1 VISKYITIDFWSW
14 FVVKILRLVKSWFF
28 ATKNGL
34 IEPLQYAYQHRRLIL
49 MLARR
54 DIAGRTSGTMLGA
67 GWLLLQPA
75 LQLIGFWFL
84 LDVVIKVRLTGGL
97 SFLEYFLIG
106 MLHWFFIA
114 EVLQRSLGV
123 YHEYSSI
130 FQKMPFPLAILP
142 IITVLMSAIIFAI
155 INAGAALILVGVS
168 GVPIAILNIFILAFW
183 LIPFCYLL
191 GIVGIFLKDIA
202 QFFPFLISFIMYLT
216 PIMYQPEML
225 PQSMKWILDFNPFSD
240 LMILIHAGLQ
250 GLQWDSLNIIKPL
263 IIWLFLLGPAWALFR
278 RSEPHIREML

>member
-1 VISKYITIDFWSW
+1 VL
-14 FVVKILRLVKSWFF
+14 KILKLIKSWFF

-34 IEPLQYAYQHRRLIL
+34 IEPLQYSYQHRRLIL

-123 YHEYSSI
+123 YHEYASI
-130 FQKMPFPLAILP
+130 YQKMPFPLAILP
-142 IITVLMSAIIFAI
+142 VITILMSAIIFSI
-155 INAGAALILVGVS
+155 INGLAAFIFVGIS

-183 LIPFCYLL
+183 LLPLCYLL
-191 GIVGIFLKDIA
+191 GIVGIFLKDVA
-202 QFFPFLISFIMYLT
+202 QFFPFLISFVMYLA

-225 PQSMKWILDFNPFSD
+225 PESMKWVLDFNPFSD
-240 LMILIHAGLQ
+240 LIILIHAGLQ
-250 GLQWDSLNIIKPL
+250 GLKWEAINIIRPL
-263 IIWLFLLGPAWALFR
+263 IVWLLLLGPAWALFR

>member
-1 VISKYITIDFWSW
+1 MKKI
-14 FVVKILRLVKSWFF
+14 VKIIKSWFF

-34 IEPLQYAYQHRRLIL
+34 LEPLQYAYQHRRLIV

-54 DIAGRTSGTMLGA
+54 EIAGRTSGTMLGA

-84 LDVVIKVRLTGGL
+84 LDIVIKVRLTGGL

-114 EVLQRSLGV
+114 EVLQRSLNI
-123 YHEYSSI
+123 YHDYSSI

-142 IITVLMSAIIFAI
+142 IIIVLMSATIFAI

-168 GVPIAILNIFILAFW
+168 GVPIAVFNIFIIACW

-191 GIVGIFLKDIA
+191 GILGIFLKDIA

-225 PQSMKWILDFNPFSD
+225 PPSMKWILDFNPFSD
-240 LMILIHAGLQ
+240 LIILIHAGLQ
-250 GLQWDSLNIIKPL
+250 GLHWNSSNVIKPL

>member
-1 VISKYITIDFWSW
+1 MISLLK
-14 FVVKILRLVKSWFF
+14 LAKSWFF
-28 ATKNGL
+28 ATRNGL
-34 IEPLQYAYQHRRLIL
+34 VEPLISAYQYRHLIL
-49 MLARR
+49 MLATR

-75 LQLIGFWFL
+75 LQLVGFWFL
-84 LDVVIKVRLTGGL
+84 LDVVVKVRLTGGL

-114 EVLQRSLGV
+114 EVLQRSLSV
-123 YHEYSSI
+123 YHEYGSI
-130 FQKMPFPLAILP
+130 YQKMPFPLAILP
-142 IITVLMSAIIFAI
+142 IITLLMSALIFSI
-155 INAGAALILVGVS
+155 INALAALIFVGVS
-168 GVPIAILNIFILAFW
+168 GVPIAVLNILVLALW
-183 LIPFCYLL
+183 LMPFCYVL

-202 QFFPFLISFIMYLT
+202 QFFPFLISFVMYLA

-225 PQSMKWILDFNPFSD
+225 PVSMRWVLDINPFAD
-240 LMILIHAGLQ
+240 LIILIHAGLQ
-250 GLQWDSLNIIKPL
+250 DLKWESINVIRPI

>member
-1 VISKYITIDFWSW
+1 M
-14 FVVKILRLVKSWFF
+14 VKILKLIKSWLF

-34 IEPLQYAYQHRRLIL
+34 IEPLQYSYQHRRLIL

-54 DIAGRTSGTMLGA
+54 DIVGRTSGTMLGA

-114 EVLQRSLGV
+114 EVLQRSLSV
-123 YHEYSSI
+123 YHEYASI
-130 FQKMPFPLAILP
+130 YQKMPFPLAILP
-142 IITVLMSAIIFAI
+142 IITVLMSAIIFSI
-155 INAGAALILVGVS
+155 INGLAALIFVGIS

-183 LIPFCYLL
+183 LIPLCYLL
-191 GIVGIFLKDIA
+191 GIVGIFLKDVA
-202 QFFPFLISFIMYLT
+202 QFFPFLISFVMYLA

-225 PQSMKWILDFNPFSD
+225 PESMKWVLDFNPFSD
-240 LMILIHAGLQ
+240 LIILIHAGLQ
-250 GLQWDSLNIIKPL
+250 GLKWEAINIIRPL
-263 IIWLFLLGPAWALFR
+263 IVWLLLLGPAWVLFR

>member
-1 VISKYITIDFWSW
+1 VL
-14 FVVKILRLVKSWFF
+14 KILRVIKGWLF

-34 IEPLQYAYQHRRLIL
+34 VEPLQNAYRHRRLII

-54 DIAGRTSGTMLGA
+54 DIVGRTSGTMLGA

-84 LDVVIKVRLTGGL
+84 LDVVVKVRLTGGL

-114 EVLQRSLGV
+114 EVLQRSLSI
-123 YHEYSSI
+123 YHEYAGI
-130 FQKMPFPLAILP
+130 YQKMPFPLAILP
-142 IITVLMSAIIFAI
+142 ILTLLMSTIIFAT
-155 INAGAALILVGVS
+155 INGLAAFIFIGIS
-168 GVPIAILNIFILAFW
+168 SVPIAILNIFILALW
-183 LIPFCYLL
+183 LIPFSYIL
-191 GIVGIFLKDIA
+191 GIVGIFLKDVA
-202 QFFPFLISFIMYLT
+202 QFFPFLITFVMYLA

-225 PQSMKWILDFNPFSD
+225 PVSMRWVLDINPFAD
-240 LMILIHAGLQ
+240 LIILIHAGLQ
-250 GLQWDSLNIIKPL
+250 GLKWESINVIRPL
-263 IIWLFLLGPAWALFR
+263 VIWLFLLGPAWALFR